1 MAWMEDAMEAA
12 IRDIMTREV
21 ESAQPDMT
29 IRDAAQMMKS
39 RDIGS
44 LPVCEGRKVVG
55 MVTDRDITIRGVADG
70 RDPASTRVGE
80 VMSRQVFSVKE
91 DARLGEAERL
101 MHDQQ
106 LRRLP
111 VVNGEGDLVGYL
123 ALAKLA
129 RAESAEQA
137 GKVIKGVSE
146 KSRPAPME
154 AHEKKKRQ
162 KSR

>member
-1 MAWMEDAMEAA
+1 MEAA

-55 MVTDRDITIRGVADG
+55 VVTDRDITIRGVADG
-70 RDPASTRVGE
+70 RDPVSTRVGE

-91 DARLGEAERL
+91 DARLAEAERL

-123 ALAKLA
+123 ALAKVA
-129 RAESAEQA
+129 RTESTEQA
-137 GKVIKGVSE
+137 GKVIKGVSQTS
-146 KSRPAPME
+146 KPAPME
-154 AHEKKKRQ
+154 SHEKKKRQ
-162 KSR
+162 KGR

>member
-1 MAWMEDAMEAA
+1 MEAA

-29 IRDAAQMMKS
+29 IQDAARMMKS

-44 LPVCEGRKVVG
+44 LPVCEGRKVIGV
-55 MVTDRDITIRGVADG
+55 VTDRDITIRGVADG
-70 RDPASTRVGE
+70 RAPGSTRVEE

-91 DARLGEAERL
+91 DARLVEAERL

-129 RAESAEQA
+129 RTESAEQA
-137 GKVIKGVSE
+137 GKVIQGVSQTS
-146 KSRPAPME
+146 KPAPME
-154 AHEKKKRQ
+154 SHEKKKRQ

>member
-1 MAWMEDAMEAA
+1 MEDAMETA

-21 ESAQPDMT
+21 EAAQPDMT
-29 IRDAAQMMKS
+29 IQDAAQMMKT

-70 RDPASTRVGE
+70 RPPSSTRVEE
-80 VMSRQVFSVKE
+80 VMSRQVISVKE

-101 MHDQQ
+101 MHDRQ

-123 ALAKLA
+123 ALAKVA
-129 RAESAEQA
+129 REESSEQA

-146 KSRPAPME
+146 KSKPAPME
-154 AHEKKKRQ
+154 TNEKKKRQ

>member
-1 MAWMEDAMEAA
+1 MEDAMEEA

-29 IRDAAQMMKS
+29 IQDAARMMKS
-39 RDIGS
+39 NDIGA

-70 RDPASTRVGE
+70 KDPASTRVGE

-91 DARLGEAERL
+91 DARLAEAERL

-111 VVNGEGDLVGYL
+111 VVNGEGDLVGFL
-123 ALAKLA
+123 AMAKVA
-129 RAESAEQA
+129 QAESSEQA
-137 GKVIKGVSE
+137 GKVIKGVS
-146 KSRPAPME
+146 KPSKPAPME
-154 AHEKKKRQ
+154 SNEKKKRQ
-162 KSR
+162 KAR

>member
-1 MAWMEDAMEAA
+1 MEAA

-29 IRDAAQMMKS
+29 IQDAARMMKS

-55 MVTDRDITIRGVADG
+55 VVTDRDITIRGVADG
-70 RDPASTRVGE
+70 RAPDSTRVEE

-111 VVNGEGDLVGYL
+111 VVNGDGDLVGYL
-123 ALAKLA
+123 ALAKVA
-129 RAESAEQA
+129 RTETAEQA
-137 GKVIKGVSE
+137 GKVIQGVSQE
-146 KSRPAPME
+146 SKPAPMGS
-154 AHEKKKRQ
+154 HEKKKRQ